1 MAEYVV
7 SPLQVPEPSVSAPYP
22 FRNRSLV
29 RRKPYQRLEGSQK
42 KTKKDRKKVHWYEME
57 PFDDPAMEKRRL
69 KCLSQKI
76 LDDKKRYEMEI
87 LKAENQEL
95 IEENEK
101 LKRKLSRIYSKKS
114 SRHQQLSDSDTDSE
128 STESSDR
135 QQVEPVR
142 YAGK

>member
-1 MAEYVV
+1 
-7 SPLQVPEPSVSAPYP
+7 
-22 FRNRSLV
+22 
-29 RRKPYQRLEGSQK
+29 
-42 KTKKDRKKVHWYEME
+42 ME

-95 IEENEK
+95 REENEK